1 MLSAQDRR
9 KLRQIEIKARRSVQ
23 TLFAGAYAS
32 TYKGQGLTFAN
43 VRPYAYGDDF
53 RMLDWKISARTG
65 IPHVREFVAEREQ
78 TVMIVLDGSASLFF
92 GTDERTKRDK
102 AAELAVI
109 LATCAMINQDRVG
122 LLIFTDDVEV
132 YLPPRRSR
140 SHGLHLLER
149 IWTYQPHGKA
159 TDLNAALR
167 ALLNGLR
174 SHTIVFLLSDFLT
187 PPSEYERSLI
197 HAAQKHDLTAFYIY
211 DPVEHALPAAGMMA
225 LQDAESQQITVVDT
239 KASAA
244 RTALKRSSEQH
255 QRMRDHVFQRAGVSL
270 WEFPLME
277 DVIIS
282 LGAFFKHKQQLLK
295 R

>member
-23 TLFAGAYAS
+23 TLFVGAYAS
-32 TYKGQGLTFAN
+32 TYKGQGLMFTN

-53 RMLDWKISARTG
+53 RTLDWKVSARTG
-65 IPHVREFVAEREQ
+65 APHVREFVAEREQ

-102 AAELAVI
+102 AAELAII
-109 LATCAMINQDRVG
+109 LATCAAMNQDRVG
-122 LLIFTDDVEV
+122 LLIFTDHVEV

-140 SHGLHLLER
+140 SHSLHLMER
-149 IWTYQPHGKA
+149 IWTYQPRSRS
-159 TDLNAALR
+159 TDLNAALQ

-197 HAAQKHDLTAFYIY
+197 YAAQKHDLTAFYIY
-211 DPVEHALPAAGMMA
+211 DPVEHTLPNAGMMA
-225 LQDAESQQITVVDT
+225 LQDAESHRITVIDT
-239 KASAA
+239 TGTDA
-244 RTALKRSSEQH
+244 RTALKRHAEHH
-255 QRMRDHVFQRAGVSL
+255 QQARNHVFQRAGVSL
-270 WEFPLME
+270 WELPLVE

-282 LGAFFKHKQQLLK
+282 LGAFFKYKQQLLK